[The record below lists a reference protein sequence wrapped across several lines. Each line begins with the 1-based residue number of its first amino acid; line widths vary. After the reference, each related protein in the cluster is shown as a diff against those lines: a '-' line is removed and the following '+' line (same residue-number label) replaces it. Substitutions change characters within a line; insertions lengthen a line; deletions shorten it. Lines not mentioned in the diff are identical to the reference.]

1 VTTERAEVVVLGA
14 GIAGSA
20 LAYHLAKRQV
30 GPVVVYDPATPG
42 AGATGRA
49 AGIVTEQLWNEW
61 DVEVTRASK
70 VEYSELAARWD
81 ATAYGVNGFARW
93 TRDPAA
99 AEAIAESIARLR
111 TWNVGVEPIDASGLA
126 RRLPAGRFDDILAGM
141 WSPDD
146 AVVAPSTMNEIY
158 AETARRAGVEF
169 ELGVPLLRMA
179 REDGA
184 WRVETRAGAVRAPR
198 AVIAAGAW
206 SKRLCARIGHPLP
219 LVPYRTQA
227 AVLRPTKPA
236 PIDLPSVHD
245 VDLDVYVR
253 PEANGRILAGDGT
266 EHVEADPETFRP
278 GGDESFVG
286 HLAESFESRFPG
298 WSDAEMVRAW
308 GGVCTATPD
317 RRPLVGPV
325 PGAGGLFALTGF
337 NGFGVMRAGGTAA
350 RLASVMASGDG
361 DATALEALRPVL
373 PGRFGRDP
381 GSFRPR
387 AGFTI
392 EAGDDPRF

>member
-1 VTTERAEVVVLGA
+1 MILGA

-20 LAYHLAKRQV
+20 LAHHLALKRI

-49 AGIVTEQLWNEW
+49 AGIVTEQLWNLW

-70 VEYSELAARWD
+70 VEYATLAARWD
-81 ATAYGVNGFARW
+81 PTAYGVNGFARW

-99 AEAIAESIARLR
+99 AAAITGSIARLR
-111 TWNVGVEPIDASGLA
+111 GWRVAVEPIDAVGLA
-126 RRLPAGRFDDILAGM
+126 RRVAAGRFDDVVAGM

-146 AVVAPSTMNEIY
+146 AVVTPSAMNEIY
-158 AETARRAGVEF
+158 AESARRAGVEF
-169 ELGVPLLRMA
+169 ELGTPLVDFR
-179 REDGA
+179 RGDGA
-184 WRVETRAGAVRAPR
+184 WEIETRTRTVRAAR
-198 AVIAAGAW
+198 AVVAAGAW
-206 SKRLCARIGHPLP
+206 SKRLCARVGHPLP

-227 AVLRPTKPA
+227 AVLRPVRSEPES
-236 PIDLPSVHD
+236 LPSVHD

-253 PEANGRILAGDGT
+253 PESNGRILAGDGT

-308 GGVCTATPD
+308 AGVCTATPD

-325 PGAGGLFALTGF
+325 PGATGLYALVGF

-350 RLASVMASGDG
+350 RLAGVLAAGDG
-361 DATALEALRPVL
+361 DGSALEPLRPVL
-373 PGRFGRDP
+373 PERFGRDP
-381 GSFRPR
+381 GPFLPRP
-387 AGFTI
+387 GFTI